1 MIEKLNYLTTDIIGD
16 SVDSLV
22 LKGIDYV
29 RAHGDRLD
37 ARAGTGIQAY
47 NVNYTLTNPYNRI
60 HALRAPTSIGYLAR
74 ELLVY
79 FQGTLDA
86 KDMASAAKF
95 WLSIQ
100 DEDGKINSN
109 YGYYVF
115 HHTVPDGRTQYEWVL
130 DVLDKKPKSR
140 RPIININQPHHKTG
154 TKDMPCTIA
163 MQFFVQDNHLCS
175 VISSRSTDVITGLP
189 YDQGFFSFVLELAH
203 KDLIERG
210 HTDLQLGYCMM
221 KTTFTQLYDSRKP
234 LEAKIQAKR
243 NQEIQRIEMPRISFA
258 KVVLDDISNGTAHS
272 EIIQWCQ
279 ENG

>member
-1 MIEKLNYLTTDIIGD
+1 MLERSKYLTTDIVGD

-22 LKGIDYV
+22 LQGIDHV
-29 RAHGDRLD
+29 RNHGDSLD
-37 ARAGTGIQAY
+37 ARAGSGIQAY
-47 NVNYTLTNPYNRI
+47 NVNYILTDPYNRV
-60 HALRAPTSIGYLAR
+60 HTLRAPTSIGYLAR

-79 FQGTLDA
+79 FQGTLNA
-86 KDMASAAKF
+86 AEMANAARF

-100 DEDGKINSN
+100 DDEGKINSN

-130 DVLDKKPKSR
+130 DIMDKKPKSR
-140 RPIININQPHHKTG
+140 RPIININQPHHKTD

-163 MQFFVQDNHLCS
+163 IQFFVQDNHLCS
-175 VISSRSTDVITGLP
+175 VVSSRSTDVVTGLP

-203 KDLIERG
+203 RDLVGRG
-210 HTDLQLGYCMM
+210 HTKLKLGYCMM
-221 KTTFTQLYDSRKP
+221 KSTFTQLYDSRMP
-234 LEAKIQAKR
+234 LETEILAKR
-243 NQEIQRIEMPRISFA
+243 NQEVPAVHMPRIANA
-258 KVVLDDISNGTAHS
+258 KVVLDDIANGTAHS

>member
-1 MIEKLNYLTTDIIGD
+1 MLEKAKYLTTDIVGD

-22 LKGIDYV
+22 VQGIDHV
-29 RAHGDRLD
+29 RTHGDDLD

-47 NVNYTLTNPYNRI
+47 NVNYVLTDPYNRV

-79 FQGTLDA
+79 FQGTLNA
-86 KDMASAAKF
+86 EDMANAARF

-100 DEDGKINSN
+100 DDDGKINSN

-115 HHTVPDGRTQYEWVL
+115 HQTVPDGRTQYEWMI
-130 DVLDKKPKSR
+130 DVLAKKPKSR
-140 RPIININQPHHKTG
+140 RPIININQPHHKTD
-154 TKDMPCTIA
+154 TKDMPCTIG

-175 VISSRSTDVITGLP
+175 VVSSRSTDVITGLP

-203 KDLIERG
+203 RDLVDRG

-221 KTTFTQLYDSRKP
+221 KSTFTQLYDSRKK
-234 LEAKIQAKR
+234 LEDEILAKR
-243 NQEIQRIEMPRISFA
+243 DEEMPLILMPKITYA
-258 KVVLDDISNGTAHS
+258 KVVLDDIANGTAHS

>member
-1 MIEKLNYLTTDIIGD
+1 MSEKLNYLTKDIVGD

-22 LKGIDYV
+22 VQGIDHV
-29 RAHGDRLD
+29 REHGGELD
-37 ARAGTGIQAY
+37 ARAGTGVQAY
-47 NVNYTLTNPYNRI
+47 NVNYILTDPYNRV

-79 FQGTLDA
+79 FQGTLNA
-86 KDMASAAKF
+86 QDMANAARF

-100 DEDGKINSN
+100 DDDGKINSN

-115 HHTVPDGRTQYEWVL
+115 HQTVPDGRTQYEWMI
-130 DVLDKKPKSR
+130 DVLDKKPRSR
-140 RPIININQPHHKTG
+140 RPIININQPHHKTE

-163 MQFFVQDNHLCS
+163 MQFFVQNNHLCS

-203 KDLIERG
+203 RDLVDRG
-210 HTDLQLGYCMM
+210 HTDLKLGYSMM
-221 KTTFTQLYDSRKP
+221 KATFTQLYDSRKK
-234 LEAKIQAKR
+234 LEEEILAKR
-243 NQEIQRIEMPRISFA
+243 DQEIAPVFMPRITYA
-258 KVVLDDISNGTAHS
+258 KAVLDDISNGTAIS